1 MTKRLLIRGGTIVSL
16 DPALGIMRE
25 ADLLIED
32 GTIVAVAARLE
43 ADAET
48 IDAAGAIVMPGL
60 VDAHRHLWYEI
71 VRGMAM
77 DSSLQALHTTIWA
90 GLATRFTPEDV
101 YASTRAAIVDALEHG
116 ITTVL
121 DWCHIINTPEHG
133 EAAIRAH
140 RELPIRSVFA
150 YGTSMRRKLAELEG
164 RDADSADAGQAGRA
178 VPALVQRPG
187 DRMTFALALQG
198 PESASM
204 ATTRREVAGA
214 RERGLPISMHVGIR
228 DARRPRRSVARLAAA
243 GLLASD
249 MQFVHCCTTSAGEL
263 RAIAEAGARIVVCP
277 TAEMA
282 LGIGVPPTGRARDCG
297 LRPALGADAVS
308 SASGDL
314 FDEARLALLAERS
327 NRATGSRGPDR
338 RSATGP
344 GSEEPVPSTREALA
358 AITIDGARACWLE
371 DRIGSLTIGKRADIV
386 LLRGL
391 DADLVPGTDLHATIV
406 SSAHGSNVDTVIV
419 DGEIVKRDGTLLGID
434 REGIGAALAAARE
447 RLFADV
453 AARPLGG

>member
-32 GTIVAVAARLE
+32 GTIVAVAPDLD

-77 DSSLQALHTTIWA
+77 DSSLPALHTTIWA

-101 YASTRAAIVDALEHG
+101 HASTRAAIVDALEHG

-133 EAAIRAH
+133 DAAIRAH

-164 RDADSADAGQAGRA
+164 RDAASTGAARAGRG

-204 ATTRREVAGA
+204 ATTRTEVASA
-214 RERGLPISMHVGIR
+214 RERGLPITMHVGIR

-243 GLLASD
+243 GLLAGD

-282 LGIGVPPTGRARDCG
+282 LGIGMPPTGRARDCG
-297 LRPALGADAVS
+297 LRPALGADAVC

-327 NRATGSRGPDR
+327 SRAAGSSGPDR
-338 RSATGP
+338 RSAS
-344 GSEEPVPSTREALA
+344 GSEEPVPTTREALA
-358 AITIDGARACWLE
+358 AITLDAARACWLE
-371 DRIGSLTIGKRADIV
+371 DRIGSLTVGKRADIV

-406 SSAHGSNVDTVIV
+406 SSAHGSHVDTVIV

-434 REGIGAALAAARE
+434 REDIGAALAAARE
-447 RLFADV
+447 RLFAD
-453 AARPLGG
+453 AAASPPGG